1 MYICTHF
8 NICTHLPNQ
17 NVKLVLSQTKTS
29 TATVPLYPPQL
40 SLQQKQN
47 QTKKGKSSGWV
58 TSQAL
63 LSQREAGVQRGS
75 PHLVS
80 KTEPAQPQCTVSLL
94 FPSGH
99 LQQAVHV
106 SWVVNEAITN
116 M

>member
-40 SLQQKQN
+40 SLQQKQ
-47 QTKKGKSSGWV
+47 KKRKSSEWV

-116 M
+116 V

>member
-29 TATVPLYPPQL
+29 TATVPPYRTSAIITTKTKP
-40 SLQQKQN
+40 N
-47 QTKKGKSSGWV
+47 KKGKSSGWV

-116 M
+116 V